1 MSILPQDSEGG
12 GLGRLL
18 GDWDGAG
25 GAKLQPERERERD
38 AVPCILWLCLGWLMR
53 W

>member
-25 GAKLQPERERERD
+25 GAKLQPERERER
-38 AVPCILWLCLGWLMR
+38 VMPFLVYCGCVWVG
-53 W
+53 